1 MSTKKLQHSR
11 RSRFFTGTPL
21 TRRLRSDDGF
31 SLIELLV
38 VILVIGILCGIAIPL
53 FITQKAKA
61 EDASAKG
68 MAHAA
73 ALAAETVATD
83 HNGSYQEVSKESL
96 HEIESSV
103 QIEPNPGGAYVS
115 NVTSTPD
122 SYAVTVKAVNGD
134 ELTVSREAS
143 GANSRTCVSPTL
155 KTGCSEGATGSW

>member
-1 MSTKKLQHSR
+1 MLQHSR

-21 TRRLRSDDGF
+21 NRRLRSADGF

-38 VILVIGILCGIAIPL
+38 VILIIGILAAIAIPL

-73 ALAAETVATD
+73 TLAAETVATEHD
-83 HNGSYQEVSKESL
+83 GSYQEVSAESL
-96 HEIESSV
+96 HETESSV
-103 QIEPNPGGAYVS
+103 QIAPNPGGAYVS
-115 NVTSTPD
+115 HVESKPE
-122 SYAVTVKAVNGD
+122 SYSVTVKAVNGD
-134 ELTVSREAS
+134 ELTISRESS
-143 GANSRTCVSPTL
+143 GGTSRTCVSPTL